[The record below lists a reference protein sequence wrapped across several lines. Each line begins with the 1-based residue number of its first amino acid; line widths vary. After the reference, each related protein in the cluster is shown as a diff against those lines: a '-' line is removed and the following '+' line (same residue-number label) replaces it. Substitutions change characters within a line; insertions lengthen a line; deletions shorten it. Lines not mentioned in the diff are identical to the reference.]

1 MRGRRVPLAG
11 AEPPRLTPSS
21 CPECGH
27 PRLTPNGAWL
37 RWRREAAGLDQRTL
51 AARLDVSGPYLSDL
65 ERNRRTVPEAIMRVY
80 RQLRAPRVKGGR

>member
-1 MRGRRVPLAG
+1 MPPRVRRAG
-11 AEPPRLTPSS
+11 PEPPRDHLTP

-51 AARLDVSGPYLSDL
+51 AARLRLSGPYLSDL
-65 ERNRRTVPEAIMRVY
+65 ERNRRTVPVSVLRLY
-80 RQLRAPRVKGGR
+80 GQLPVRRAREG